1 MDGALSVHIP
11 GYNNMVRKRK
21 IILPDNSEFKTSLE
35 KKIKEYKKR
44 VKKLKKSD
52 KFSNPDMA
60 YSTIAG
66 YKALIAQRL
75 AWRNEVDTQSFAEE
89 LKEEY
94 GFIDFIAYNTA
105 AAVIDDYCRT
115 GGKNV
120 IKTEELPKALD
131 PFRKSSPARR
141 IC

>member
-1 MDGALSVHIP
+1 
-11 GYNNMVRKRK
+11 MVIKRK
-21 IILPDNSEFKTSLE
+21 LILPNDAEFKASLE
-35 KKIKEYKKR
+35 KKLKEYKKR
-44 VKKLKKSD
+44 VKMLKKSK

-75 AWRNEVDTQSFAEE
+75 AWRGEVDTQRFGEE

-94 GFIDFIAYNTA
+94 GFIDFIAFNTA

-120 IKTEELPKALD
+120 IKAEELPRELD
-131 PFRKSSPARR
+131 PLRKDSPARR
-141 IC
+141 SR